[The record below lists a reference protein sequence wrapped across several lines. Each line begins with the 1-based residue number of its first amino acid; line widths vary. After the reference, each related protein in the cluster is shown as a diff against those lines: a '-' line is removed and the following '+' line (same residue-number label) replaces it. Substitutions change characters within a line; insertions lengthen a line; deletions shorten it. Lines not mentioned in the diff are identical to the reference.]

1 MPTHFR
7 VSGQLDFSSATHDP
21 QRSLTISPLS
31 SSSSA
36 SPMTVHTTKS
46 GHFHAM
52 LEPGHYSVAV
62 KASTGDLEAGVV
74 FAPPHLAILV
84 AEAPVT
90 NLYFSPVRVAVSGS
104 IDCLGRDETGD
115 IFMFVNFPGE
125 GPCPPLTV
133 TLKPEGFGQE
143 VTQVAKEGKFSFA
156 NQLPGSY
163 VVRVEESGLCW
174 ENHRVSFNIEAEPVD
189 DLKFQQTGWVM
200 EVHSSHETQLTF
212 PGGELD
218 IPVGPS
224 SHCLDSPG
232 PYKFSTSS
240 CHTFHPGADKWSS
253 NTGVLRSCH

>member
-1 MPTHFR
+1 
-7 VSGQLDFSSATHDP
+7 
-21 QRSLTISPLS
+21 
-31 SSSSA
+31 
-36 SPMTVHTTKS
+36 
-46 GHFHAM
+46 
-52 LEPGHYSVAV
+52 
-62 KASTGDLEAGVV
+62 
-74 FAPPHLAILV
+74 
-84 AEAPVT
+84 
-90 NLYFSPVRVAVSGS
+90 
-104 IDCLGRDETGD
+104 
-115 IFMFVNFPGE
+115 MFVDFPGE
-125 GPCPPLTV
+125 GPCPALTV

-174 ENHRVSFNIEAEPVD
+174 ENHLVSFNIEAEPVD

-232 PYKFSTSS
+232 PYKFATSS

-253 NTGVLRSCH
+253 NTGVLRSVHYFLGQCRKYS